1 MKHCCDK
8 EEDIAALKGAH
19 LKVLQAVLA
28 INLIMFLVEM
38 TAGWLSQSTSLLADS
53 LDMLGDSLVYGFSLY
68 VLNRSIAWQ
77 ARASLLKGGIM
88 LLFGVAVIV
97 EAIFKVM
104 NPIVPGADMMTWI
117 GLLAL
122 AMNSICF
129 ALLWRHRDDNINL
142 QSTWICSRNDLI
154 ANCGVLLAALLTAV
168 LSSRWPD
175 LIIGLLIAAVFL
187 QSAVSLLRQ
196 AIGVISA
203 DRCSE

>member
-8 EEDIAALKGAH
+8 EEDIAALRGAH
-19 LKVLQAVLA
+19 LKVLQIVLA
-28 INLIMFLVEM
+28 INLVMFLVEM

-68 VLNRSIAWQ
+68 VLNRSITWQ

-88 LLFGVAVIV
+88 LLFGFAVIV

-104 NPIVPGADMMTWI
+104 NPIVPGADIMTLI
-117 GLLAL
+117 GVLAL
-122 AMNSICF
+122 TMNSICF

-175 LIIGLLIAAVFL
+175 LIIGLLIATVFL
-187 QSAVSLLRQ
+187 QSAVSVLRQ
-196 AIGVISA
+196 ATEAISA
-203 DRCSE
+203 DQCSE